1 MKYLIKNNIYQIV
14 NCTLDDVDK
23 DILRVYEYASLT
35 GIDNQIE
42 RMKQAVINSTAYK
55 IIDINNNTLSAL
67 YYSLKDY
74 YSLVG
79 ITFFHTTYIDLV
91 LLFEYI
97 RNLGNFKY
105 CYIPPHNNI
114 VKFKS
119 LVEESSVR
127 QFYSKNTPLV
137 IYYKSNKYR
146 KIIKLYN
153 RLKSSI
159 SE

>member
-1 MKYLIKNNIYQIV
+1 MKYLINNKTYIV
-14 NCTLDDVDK
+14 KKCTLKDINK
-23 DILRVYEYASLT
+23 DILKIYDYASLT
-35 GIDNQIE
+35 GIDNQIK
-42 RMKQAVINSTAYK
+42 RMKQAVVNSTAYK
-55 IIDINNNTLSAL
+55 IVDTNNNTLSAL

-79 ITFFHTTYIDLV
+79 ITFFHTSYIDLV
-91 LLFEYI
+91 ILFEYV
-97 RNLGNFKY
+97 RNLGKYKY
-105 CYIPPHNNI
+105 CYLPPHKNI

-146 KIIKLYN
+146 KIIKLYD
-153 RLKSSI
+153 RLKPKI
-159 SE
+159 LE